1 MDKVIR
7 DVFILGLF
15 CFLLGV
21 VVGTMVSDLI

>member
-7 DVFILGLF
+7 DIAILAAL

-21 VVGTMVSDLI
+21 IVGTMVSDLI

>member
-7 DVFILGLF
+7 DIAVLAAL

-21 VVGTMVSDLI
+21 IVGTMVSDLI